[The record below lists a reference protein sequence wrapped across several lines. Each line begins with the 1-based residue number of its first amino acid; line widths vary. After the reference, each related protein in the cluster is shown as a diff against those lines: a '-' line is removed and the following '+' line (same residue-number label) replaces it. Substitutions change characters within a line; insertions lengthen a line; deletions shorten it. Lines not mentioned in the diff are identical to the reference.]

1 MPVQPQQFAILKRP
15 LITEKSSNQIADG
28 VYAFEVEL
36 NANKLQIAQAVRDV
50 FNVKVSKVR
59 TIRMKGRK
67 NRRNRYGYY
76 NESDWKKALITLEKG
91 ESIELT

>member
-1 MPVQPQQFAILKRP
+1 MPVQPEQFHILKRP
-15 LITEKSSNQIADG
+15 LITEKSSNQLAEG
-28 VYAFEVEL
+28 VYVFEVNL
-36 NANKLQIAQAVRDV
+36 DSNKLQIAQAVRDV
-50 FNVKVSKVR
+50 FNVKVAKVR

-76 NESDWKKALITLEKG
+76 NESDWKKALITLDDG